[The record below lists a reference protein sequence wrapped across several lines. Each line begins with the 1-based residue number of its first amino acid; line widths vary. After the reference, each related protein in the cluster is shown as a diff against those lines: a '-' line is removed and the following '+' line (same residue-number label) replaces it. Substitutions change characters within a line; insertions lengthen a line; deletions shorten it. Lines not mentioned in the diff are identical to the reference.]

1 MDRRRLPDLG
11 SPARFPADILDGGIY
26 ETAVGPEEL
35 VFVAR
40 GDGGWLLY
48 ECEGWTDLHPPV
60 ASVDAAGFARG
71 DDPGCADACLMA
83 VLQAG
88 APLRYRGRAC
98 VRHPLPRL
106 DVTPR
111 PAPAPG
117 SAAARRVHER
127 AADILGARADHF
139 REQVRHLLDLV
150 TRPEAAP
157 IPERTRAVGSLREA
171 IRALTRYGV
180 LADQFAEAAGRCGGF
195 VAPPAAV
202 AERPAS
208 TLG

>member
-1 MDRRRLPDLG
+1 MDSRRLPDVG

-71 DDPGCADACLMA
+71 DDPGCADSLMA

-106 DVTPR
+106 DVAPR

-127 AADILGARADHF
+127 AADILGARAEHF
-139 REQVRHLLDLV
+139 REQVRDLLDLV

-157 IPERTRAVGSLREA
+157 ILERTRAVRSLREA
-171 IRALTRYGV
+171 IRALTRYGA
-180 LADQFAEAAGRCGGF
+180 LAEQCAEAAGRCGGS
-195 VAPPAAV
+195 VGPPAAV